1 MRPSVSTRVAGFT
14 LIELMIAVT
23 IVGILAAIAIP
34 SYNTYVQ
41 RSHRSDATNTMMQD
55 AQALQRCYSQ
65 NFAYLPPPTC
75 PTPTAA
81 TASPGGWYNISV
93 AIGNPPTTYTIT
105 AVAVAPPQT
114 NDTNCRT
121 FVLSSTGQHTAQ
133 NVGGTDTTT
142 TCWGSN

>member
-1 MRPSVSTRVAGFT
+1 MSSSASTRAAGFT

-34 SYNTYVQ
+34 SYNNYVR
-41 RSHRSDATNTMMQD
+41 RSYRSDATSTMMQD

-65 NFAYLPPPTC
+65 NFTYQPVPAC

-81 TASPGGWYNISV
+81 TPTPGGWYNVSI
-93 AIGNPPTTYTIT
+93 ALTPTTYTIT
-105 AVAVAPPQT
+105 AVPVRAPQT
-114 NDTNCRT
+114 QDTPCQT
-121 FVLSSTGQHTAQ
+121 FTLSSTGQRTSLD
-133 NVGGTDTTT
+133 GGGANSTT